1 MTPQRTARIIRTAL
15 AASVLCAFPPH
26 LAGRSHAMAQVTDPA
41 TPPPANAESI
51 TTLHVTARLV
61 VLDVVVTREKG
72 PTDRRPFS

>member
-1 MTPQRTARIIRTAL
+1 
-15 AASVLCAFPPH
+15 
-26 LAGRSHAMAQVTDPA
+26 MAQVTDPA